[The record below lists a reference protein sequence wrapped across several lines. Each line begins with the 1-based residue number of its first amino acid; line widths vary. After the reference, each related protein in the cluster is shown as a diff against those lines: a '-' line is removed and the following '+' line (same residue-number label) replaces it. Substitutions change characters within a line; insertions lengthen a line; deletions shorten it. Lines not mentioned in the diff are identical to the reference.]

1 MIWLQTLRKKMK
13 WTTHLIPTKKTIIT
27 CLTQRPSICPSSQR
41 SHKKLRFFKNPK
53 ILKCQLKLS
62 LIQRIP
68 KQKWQQRDNHQIH
81 KHAIKML
88 QRLQLL
94 LRSSLWHS
102 LLLKSNIPGQQ
113 VVGQGT
119 HPSPKD
125 LYLSQSSHYLAQL
138 RRKLQRLRTPRS
150 KKW

>member
-13 WTTHLIPTKKTIIT
+13 WTTHLIPTKKTITT
-27 CLTQRPSICPSSQR
+27 CLTQQPSICRSSR
-41 SHKKLRFFKNPK
+41 RNRKKLRFFKNPK

-68 KQKWQQRDNHQIH
+68 KQKWQQPDNRQIH
-81 KHAIKML
+81 KHAIKFL
-88 QRLQLL
+88 LRLQLL
-94 LRSSLWHS
+94 LRSSRWYS
-102 LLLKSNIPGQQ
+102 LLLRCNKLGQPA
-113 VVGQGT
+113 VDQGT

-125 LYLSQSSHYLAQL
+125 QCLSQSSHYLAQL